1 MAAFCSSA
9 PAAAS
14 SRPLSALPCHAHAP
28 ARHRLRKPTM
38 RQAFSLVLLFSCVLC
53 SSAGDPLLLKRIST
67 GLVQGVWLDV
77 QRQRSSALHTAEKV
91 AVWKSIPYGQA
102 PVAHL
107 RWAPP
112 LPAASWSG
120 VLDASS
126 SRLPCVQPDGSGSED
141 CLHLHVTA
149 PAGAVSA
156 TAALPVLVYIHGG
169 GLMDGSGMYEY
180 MSAFAAH
187 ADVVVVAINYRLS
200 VFGWLAL
207 PALMLDDGSVGNY
220 GLLDQQLALR
230 WVRSNIMAF
239 GGDGRRVTVAG
250 QSSGGTSVLALYSSP
265 YSAGLFDGGISLS
278 GSINISMGT
287 SQAFAQNQIIADLL
301 RCAGASSAQC
311 LRNAS
316 VLQLVQAQRQSAWG
330 QTPGIFGLDKTT
342 PRGLSP
348 SKQWIGS
355 FVCRRAF
362 KALFLFFF
370 SFYCPQLMPPP
381 QASP

>member
-1 MAAFCSSA
+1 MT
-9 PAAAS
+9 P
-14 SRPLSALPCHAHAP
+14 
-28 ARHRLRKPTM
+28 
-38 RQAFSLVLLFSCVLC
+38 QAFSLVILFSCVLC

-77 QRQRSSALHTAEKV
+77 QRQRSSPLRAAEKV

-102 PVAHL
+102 PVARL
-107 RWAPP
+107 RWASP

-120 VLDASS
+120 VFDASTY
-126 SRLPCVQPDGSGSED
+126 RLPCVQPDGSGSED

-149 PAGAVSA
+149 PAGAASVS
-156 TAALPVLVYIHGG
+156 AALPVVVYIHGG

-187 ADVVVVAINYRLS
+187 ANVVVVAINYRLN

-207 PALMLDDGSVGNY
+207 PALQLDDGSVGNY

-239 GGDGRRVTVAG
+239 GGDAGRVTVAG
-250 QSSGGTSVLALYSSP
+250 QSSGGTSILALFSSP
-265 YSAGLFDGGISLS
+265 YSAGLFDGAISLS
-278 GSINISMGT
+278 GSINISMDT
-287 SQAFAQNQIIADLL
+287 SQAFAQNQIIADSL
-301 RCAGASSAQC
+301 RCSGASTAQC

-316 VLQLVQAQRQSAWG
+316 VLQLTQAQRLSAWG
-330 QTPGIFGLDKTT
+330 QTPGIFGLDKTS

-348 SKQWIGS
+348 SKQWIGL
-355 FVCRRAF
+355 FVRQRAF
-362 KALFLFFF
+362 KTLFLFFLP
-370 SFYCPQLMPPP
+370 SLCLSSCPPPP
-381 QASP
+381 QVSP